1 MSALKNRFILIITL
15 LVVIITNANSQ
26 SYFGFKAGL
35 NATRVSYVNEVY
47 KEYYRPG
54 VKPGY
59 TGGLVVFLEHKNK
72 FGLYTEFLYSMKGK
86 YVESDA
92 NDYVSNSATYN
103 YIDVPILFRV
113 KFNQKKAGWYLQF
126 GPEFNYWLGGK
137 GTFKVYEPDRDTYTN
152 YDYKVNFGEPIYESD
167 YLNTT
172 DENRLQLGICA
183 SAGMTWEM
191 KNANYLALDLRF
203 SMGHTFIGGYE
214 TASLPNLGIEE
225 NFEYTNNV
233 LSASF
238 IYYFDI
244 LEKARLG
251 KNKYK

>member
-1 MSALKNRFILIITL
+1 MSALKNRFLVIIAL
-15 LVVIITNANSQ
+15 LVLSVTSAYSQ
-26 SYFGFKAGL
+26 SYFGLKAGL
-35 NATRVSYVNEVY
+35 NATRVSYVDEVY
-47 KEYYRPG
+47 KEYYSPG

-59 TGGLVVFLEHKNK
+59 TGGLVLFLEHKKK

-92 NDYVSNSATYN
+92 NDYESNTATYN
-103 YIDVPILFRV
+103 YLDFPILFRV
-113 KFNQKKAGWYLQF
+113 KFNHKKAGLYLQF

-137 GTFKVYEPDRDTYTN
+137 GTFKVYEPDRDTYTY
-152 YDYKVNFGEPIYESD
+152 YDYKVNFGEPVYETE
-167 YLNTT
+167 YLNTP
-172 DENRLQLGICA
+172 DANRLQLGICV
-183 SAGMTWEM
+183 SSGMTWEM
-191 KNANYLALDLRF
+191 KNANFLALDVRF
-203 SMGHTFIGGYE
+203 SMGHTFQGGYE
-214 TASLPNLGIEE
+214 TASLPNIGIEE

-233 LSASF
+233 LSTSL